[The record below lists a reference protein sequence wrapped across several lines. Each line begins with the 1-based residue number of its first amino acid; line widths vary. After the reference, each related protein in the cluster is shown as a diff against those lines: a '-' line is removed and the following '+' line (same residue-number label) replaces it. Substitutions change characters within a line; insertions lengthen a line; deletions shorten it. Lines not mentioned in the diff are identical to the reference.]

1 MSSWQMSSIVSRDLL
16 DPDFPFSAL
25 PDAPVVPDRAPRRVL
40 RTRVA
45 AGLHAAARR
54 LEGRRGTVRETAT
67 APC

>member
-1 MSSWQMSSIVSRDLL
+1 MGSWQLYSAINRDVL
-16 DPDFPFSAL
+16 DHDLAVSAL

-45 AGLHAAARR
+45 AGLHAVARR
-54 LEGRRGTVRETAT
+54 LEGRRGAVRDTAT